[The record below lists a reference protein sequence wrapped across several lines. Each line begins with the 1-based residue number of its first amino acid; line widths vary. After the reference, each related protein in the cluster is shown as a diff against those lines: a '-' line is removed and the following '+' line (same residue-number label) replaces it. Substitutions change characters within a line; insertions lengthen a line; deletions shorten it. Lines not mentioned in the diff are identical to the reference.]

1 MTITYQWN
9 ISELECIVAHN
20 GLSNVVSNVHW
31 RLDGTDE
38 AGHTSGVYGVTSLE
52 SPSDPDRFTAYEGLT
67 KDQVIDWVVAAIPD
81 TIAAYKV
88 KIEGD
93 IATLAS
99 PPVITKEPP
108 WTSAAP
114 SV

>member
-9 ISELECIVAHN
+9 ISELECKVAHN
-20 GLSNVVSNVHW
+20 GLSNVVTNVHW

-52 SPSDPDRFTAYEGLT
+52 SPNDPDQFTAFEGLT
-67 KDQVIDWVVAAIPD
+67 KDQVVSWVEATIPD
-81 TIAAYKV
+81 SIAAYKV
-88 KIEGD
+88 KIESE
-93 IATLAS
+93 IEAQAT
-99 PPVITKEPP
+99 PPVISKEPP
-108 WTSAAP
+108 WQSAAP